1 MKPFLL
7 FTLAVLIGGGSAA
20 AATITPSQFR
30 KFQGTYNG
38 SMAGIAGNVELGSG
52 SVGPF
57 AATITVNNKSSEMLT
72 PLLAGLYFAPK
83 HKIVWRKPT
92 GTSKRAV
99 LIGVYVGT
107 YTNAV
112 GTRYTARGI
121 RKIVLIDRGSGVTKR
136 YAASVTDDLKEV
148 FSPSGTQAAAAD
160 LSGRLLK

>member
-7 FTLAVLIGGGSAA
+7 FTLAVLIGAGSAA

-30 KFQGTYNG
+30 KFQGAYNG
-38 SMAGIAGNVELGSG
+38 SMAGIAGNTSGSG

-57 AATITVNNKSSEMLT
+57 AATITVTNKSSEMLT

-92 GTSKRAV
+92 GTAKRAV

-107 YTNAV
+107 YTNAF
-112 GTRYTARGI
+112 GTRYTARGT

-148 FSPSGTQAAAAD
+148 FTTTGATAAAGDFSGT
-160 LSGRLLK
+160 LVK